1 MSRLHHEAQAGF
13 ALAAV
18 NRPATNAL
26 PLMPHGVRR
35 VGIVGANATGIG
47 IAMSLLDAD
56 IPVTVFELERA
67 SLDKG
72 IATARSAYGA
82 AVAQGRL
89 AAASRERR
97 MGLLAGTINFHHLK
111 DCDLVIEA
119 VSTELG
125 IKAELFRRLDD
136 TVKPGAILV
145 TCSSPASVD
154 HLAACT
160 RRAGEVIGL
169 QLSSPAHVGE
179 TWTLNPGKASAG
191 QSLAT
196 VLALV
201 QHLGK
206 ACAVSGNLGSDAG
219 HAGAMPRIE
228 HGGLAWQVSRI
239 VE

>member
-1 MSRLHHEAQAGF
+1 MSRSNQEMQAG
-13 ALAAV
+13 LAHVAT
-18 NRPATNAL
+18 NRSTTNAL
-26 PLMPHGVRR
+26 PMTPHTVRR

-67 SLDKG
+67 TLGEG
-72 IATARSAYGA
+72 IATVRSAYAA
-82 AVAQGRL
+82 AVSQGRL
-89 AAASRERR
+89 AAASRDRR

-119 VSTELG
+119 VSTEPG
-125 IKAELFRRLDD
+125 IKAELFRRLDQ

-145 TCSSPASVD
+145 SCTSPGKVD
-154 HLAACT
+154 HLAGAT
-160 RRAGEVIGL
+160 RRAGEVFGL

-179 TWTLNPGKASAG
+179 TWTLIPGKASAG
-191 QSLAT
+191 PSLAS
-196 VLALV
+196 VVGLA

-206 ACAVSGNLGSDAG
+206 ACVVSGSWSGDAG
-219 HAGAMPRIE
+219 LDTSTRPWDLDQA
-228 HGGLAWQVSRI
+228 